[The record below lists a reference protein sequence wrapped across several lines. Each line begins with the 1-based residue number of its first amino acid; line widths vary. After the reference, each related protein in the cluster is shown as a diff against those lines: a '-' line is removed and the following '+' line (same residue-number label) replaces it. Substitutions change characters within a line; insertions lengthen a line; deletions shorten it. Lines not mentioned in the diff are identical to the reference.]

1 MRPRVGAPWFAAR
14 GRTNWRAG
22 LAVRVPPVAIVEAN
36 RRLAVIL
43 AADIVGYSRLMA
55 LDEDGTVQTLAT
67 YQEVIAALVA
77 EHHGPDLQ
85 SRRRRHHGR
94 VRQRG
99 AGGALRGGDP
109 AHGRAP
115 QRRPRRGPA
124 GGVPDRPQSGRRG
137 GARRRS
143 ARRRRQCRGAA
154 AGVGRARADLHLG
167 GGARADRGQG
177 GLRLRVARRA
187 QPQAHRAA
195 GPRLRGRLGAAG
207 AGAGGG
213 TAQGRP
219 AAARPA
225 VDRRAAVRQHEPGRR
240 SRNTS
245 PTGSART

>member
-1 MRPRVGAPWFAAR
+1 MPQREQLLADGADGGWPSTYAAPCLAAR
-14 GRTNWRAG
+14 GRTKRRESI
-22 LAVRVPPVAIVEAN
+22 AVRVPPVAVVEAN

-77 EHHGPDLQ
+77 EHAGPDLQ
-85 SRRRRHHGR
+85 SRRRRDHGR

-115 QRRPRRGPA
+115 QRRPRRGSA

-167 GGARADRGQG
+167 GGARADRRQG
-177 GLRLRVARRA
+177 RVRLRA
-187 QPQAHRAA
+187 RAA
-195 GPRLRGRLGAAG
+195 STASSTSRGRF
-207 AGAGGG
+207 
-213 TAQGRP
+213 TSTRSTGRCRRRCRWRNC
-219 AAARPA
+219 ARAPC
-225 VDRRAAVRQHEPGRR
+225 RSRIGRR
-240 SRNTS
+240 SPSCRS
-245 PTGSART
+245 PT

>member
-1 MRPRVGAPWFAAR
+1 MRELPPVVDARPTYAAPCLAAR
-14 GRTNWRAG
+14 GRTKRRESI
-22 LAVRVPPVAIVEAN
+22 AVRVPPVAVVEAN

-67 YQEVIAALVA
+67 YQEVIARARRRA
-77 EHHGPDLQ
+77 SGPDLQ

-99 AGGALRGGDP
+99 AGGALRCGDP

-115 QRRPRRGPA
+115 QRRPRRGSA

-167 GGARADRGQG
+167 GGARADRRQG
-177 GLRLRVARRA
+177 GVRLRLARRA

-195 GPRLRGRLGAAG
+195 GSRLCGRLGAAG
-207 AGAGGG
+207 AVAGGG
-213 TAQGRP
+213 TAQGRA
-219 AAARPA
+219 AAARI
-225 VDRRAAVRQHEPGRR
+225 GRR
-240 SRNTS
+240 SPCCRSST
-245 PTGSART
+245 